1 MQNPTRILLIEDDR
15 HDQYFFSQAILE
27 IASAELWQI
36 ANNGREAL
44 DILRAAD
51 PLPDLIFTDIHMPIM
66 DGVECV
72 SEIKSMP
79 YICDIPVVVLSSDT
93 SKIEILTK
101 MGVKIFIEKP
111 GDYILLQRLLAHVLA
126 MDFETKDNVEL
137 QAITSGHYL

>member
-1 MQNPTRILLIEDDR
+1 MQNSTSILLIEDDK

-27 IASAELWQI
+27 IASVKLWQV

-44 DILRAAD
+44 DILRSAD
-51 PLPDLIFTDIHMPIM
+51 HLPDLIFTDIHMPVM

-72 SEIKSMP
+72 SEIKKLP
-79 YICDIPVVVLSSDT
+79 NICDIPVVVLSSDT

-101 MGVKIFIEKP
+101 MGVKVFIEKP

-126 MDFETKDNVEL
+126 MDFEITDNVEL